1 MARIQISQGRRI
13 RALVVDDSVVIR
25 KLVSAVLDDQPGIE
39 VVGTAANGSIALQK
53 ITQLNPDV
61 VTLDVEM
68 PEMDGL
74 ATLREIRKHYPRLVV
89 IMFSTLTSRGA
100 SSTMDALSLGANDYV
115 TKASNIGSLDKSIDS
130 LRGELVPKIR
140 QFFLCEDD
148 APSAQ
153 RVPPRGPATEPP
165 RPAGTSRTAPAPQRR
180 GGFTSPQAIAIGVST
195 GGPTALAEIMP
206 LFPKT
211 LPLPIVVVQHM
222 PPMFTALL
230 AERLSQKSHIRV
242 VEAKEGM
249 PVEPGVAYLAPG
261 DYHMAVRRRGT
272 GVVCTLNQDPPEN
285 SCRPAVDVLFR
296 SVSDVYGGAVVASI
310 LTGMGQ
316 DGLRGIETLR
326 AAGAFVVAQDEASS
340 VVWGMPGSVVRAG
353 LADSVLPLTAIVPE
367 ILRRVGAC

>member
-1 MARIQISQGRRI
+1 MGRIQIANGRRI

-25 KLVSAVLDDQPGIE
+25 KLVATVLEDQPGIE
-39 VVGTAANGSIALQK
+39 VVGAAANGSIALQK

-74 ATLREIRKHYPRLVV
+74 ATLKEIRKHYPKLIV

-140 QFFLCEDD
+140 QFFVREGD
-148 APSAQ
+148 APVTW
-153 RVPPRGPATEPP
+153 RPAP
-165 RPAGTSRTAPAPQRR
+165 RPASLDSLPPSATGRIAAR
-180 GGFTSPQAIAIGVST
+180 PQAVAIGVST
-195 GGPTALAEIMP
+195 GGPTALAEIIP

-211 LPLPIVVVQHM
+211 FPLPIFIVQHM

-230 AERLSQKSHIRV
+230 ADRLSQKNGIRV
-242 VEAKEGM
+242 LEAKEGM
-249 PVEPGVAYLAPG
+249 PVEPGTAYLAPG
-261 DYHMAVRRRGT
+261 DYHLAVRRRGA

-296 SVSDVYGGAVVASI
+296 SAGEAYGGAVIASI

-316 DGLRGIETLR
+316 DGLRGVEVLR
-326 AAGAFVVAQDEASS
+326 AAGACVLAQDEASS
-340 VVWGMPGSVVRAG
+340 VVWGMPGAVARAG
-353 LADSVLPLTAIVPE
+353 LADSVLPLPAIVPE
-367 ILRRVGAC
+367 ILRRVGAR